1 MKAGRPSWVSED
13 TDELCAAMSHL
24 DNIAET
30 RAFLRDLLTERE
42 INEFAN
48 RWKVARMLYANLR
61 WGRIEKISG
70 VSSATIAK
78 VRKQM
83 AKKEG
88 GYDLMFKKITQK
100 ARK

>member
-13 TDELCAAMSHL
+13 TDELCAAITHL

-42 INEFAN
+42 INELAN
-48 RWKVARMLYANLR
+48 RWKIARMLYAKLR
-61 WGRIEKISG
+61 WGRIEKLTG

-83 AKKEG
+83 QDGEK
-88 GYDLMFKKITQK
+88 GYDLMFKKLTK
-100 ARK
+100 KS